1 MVTFGLFSSDGSRP
15 GWAGPDRVTPQLR
28 ALVTA
33 VTSRLTSCP
42 ADQTGPGNPEGF
54 PTAGQAMASAGEVG
68 LSGDRFLRRGDVR
81 LPAAVARAPRT
92 SALACRK
99 SRGLVAFGGLRSAAM
114 PPAGSAPGWRSRG
127 RQESGVLAAVDAAS
141 AVQMFSVCRLV

>member
-54 PTAGQAMASAGEVG
+54 PTAGPGTASAGEVG
-68 LSGDRFLRRGDVR
+68 LSGDRFLRRGDI
-81 LPAAVARAPRT
+81 RT
-92 SALACRK
+92 CPEDIALAHRK
-99 SRGLVAFGGLRSAAM
+99 LRGLVAFGGLRSAAM

-127 RQESGVLAAVDAAS
+127 WQEPGVLAAVDATS
-141 AVQMFSVCRLV
+141 TVQMFSMCHLV